1 MNHSTMDLCVACFF
15 VSLFLCLFHAK
26 TKSKLQLVAEI
37 HRILLDPPDWGG
49 GNLPEQDVSDAPLAE
64 LLDGCMRAVHEGLGD
79 QNVRVYAEACM
90 AVTATCPRNCGEE
103 AGRPVFFNRRVLK
116 IKHPTVFKLYN

>member
-15 VSLFLCLFHAK
+15 VSLFLCSFVCFMFHFK
-26 TKSKLQLVAEI
+26 TTI
-37 HRILLDPPDWGG
+37 GHRNSQNLAGPTWGG

-103 AGRPVFFNRRVLK
+103 AERPVPF
-116 IKHPTVFKLYN
+116 

>member
-1 MNHSTMDLCVACFF
+1 MVLCFS
-15 VSLFLCLFHAK
+15 VSLFVCLFHVPFQNYNWSQK
-26 TKSKLQLVAEI
+26 FT
-37 HRILLDPPDWGG
+37 ILLDPPDWGG

-103 AGRPVFFNRRVLK
+103 AERPVFFNTRVLK

>member
-1 MNHSTMDLCVACFF
+1 MWRG
-15 VSLFLCLFHAK
+15 SLFLCFFVRLFVSCSI
-26 TKSKLQLVAEI
+26 SKLQLVTEI

-103 AGRPVFFNRRVLK
+103 AERPVFLNTRVLK